1 MSFEKM
7 GINSNI
13 FSALKTAGFVSPTP
27 VQEATIPQAL
37 SGKDLIVSAQTGS
50 GKTAAFMLP
59 ILQML
64 SQKPKSNNINP
75 QVLVLTPTRELALQ
89 ITKATSSY
97 GINMPWLRIATI
109 VGGMPYREQIKALSK
124 RVDILVATP
133 GRLIDQMRSNKV
145 SLASIQILVL
155 DEADRMLDMGFI
167 EDIETIVK
175 NTPKDRQTM
184 LFSATIDESISRLAK
199 KMMNNPQHIALTSSK
214 QKHDNITQ
222 KLFYADNNEHKVK
235 LLNHVLNEASLDQA
249 IIFTST
255 KKGADKL
262 AECLSDNGFSVAA
275 LHGDMNQRQR
285 TRTISQLQK
294 KQIRVLVATDIAAR
308 GIDISGISHAVNF
321 DLPMQAEDYVHR
333 IGRTGRAGRN
343 GSALSLVTNEE
354 KHKIRRIEKYIG
366 QTISAE
372 TIEGLE
378 PKISKASHENSSK
391 RNKHRANPNRNE
403 LSSRNTAPRK
413 FSSTNKTKERTDVK
427 KTYSD
432 KATSKTNNNQARKQN
447 TSKRSSFKDNV
458 RDNKFN
464 ESRRV

>member
-1 MSFEKM
+1 MSFEKI

-13 FSALKTAGFVSPTP
+13 LSALKTSGFVSPTP

-89 ITKATSSY
+89 ITKATASY

-109 VGGMPYREQIKALSK
+109 VGGMPYRNQIRALSK

-133 GRLIDQMRSNKV
+133 GRLIDQMKSNKV
-145 SLASIQILVL
+145 SLTSIQTLVL

-175 NTPKDRQTM
+175 NTPRDRQTM
-184 LFSATIDESISRLAK
+184 LFSATIDESIARLAK

-235 LLNHVLNEASLDQA
+235 LLNHVLNESSLDQA

-308 GIDISGISHAVNF
+308 GIDINGISHAVNF

-354 KHKIRRIEKYIG
+354 KHKVRRIEKYIG
-366 QTISAE
+366 QTISTE

-378 PKISKASHENSSK
+378 PKVTRSSNDISNK
-391 RNKHRANPNRNE
+391 RNKHRVNT
-403 LSSRNTAPRK
+403 SRNGLSDKNNTPRR
-413 FSSTNKTKERTDVK
+413 FSSVNKTKEKMDTKNPSSIR
-427 KTYSD
+427 
-432 KATSKTNNNQARKQN
+432 AASKSNNNQNRKQN
-447 TSKRSSFKDNV
+447 TSKRNNFKESI
-458 RDNKFN
+458 RDNKFS
-464 ESRRV
+464 ESRRI